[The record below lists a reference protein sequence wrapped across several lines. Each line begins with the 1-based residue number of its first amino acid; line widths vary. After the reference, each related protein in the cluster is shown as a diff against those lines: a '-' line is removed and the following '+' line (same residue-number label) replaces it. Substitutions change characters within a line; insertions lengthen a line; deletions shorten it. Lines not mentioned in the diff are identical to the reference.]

1 MAIER
6 KDRSFDRIFEEVTL
20 ERIPMDYVMAVKV
33 NLMDGSTIELDSSL
47 IRDLNDEH
55 DIMQS
60 LKRNDISDV
69 QISLDYESI
78 KTDVSNN
85 VKKVLSNYFNEEY

>member
-55 DIMQS
+55 DIMQT

-85 VKKVLSNYFNEEY
+85 VKKVLSNYFNE